1 MERPM
6 ALATAPGQSTPAVV
20 VTTEVAGVHVTSV
33 RTAGG
38 TVTTVGGE
46 SGAPWWMSQ
55 DVNPQSM
62 RAEHTRVAEALRAA
76 TGDGVLDRATAA
88 AAADAA
94 SLRREPLWEPWRPLP
109 DRVGR
114 RMDPDRLRALVNGPA
129 LRP

>member
-1 MERPM
+1 MERLVELE
-6 ALATAPGQSTPAVV
+6 AVPGQATPAVV
-20 VTTEVAGVHVTSV
+20 VTTEVAGVQVTSV

-55 DVNPQSM
+55 DVNPHSM

-76 TGDGVLDRATAA
+76 AGDGVLDRAAA
-88 AAADAA
+88 ASAADAA
-94 SLRREPLWEPWRPLP
+94 SLRREPLLDAWRPLP
-109 DRVGR
+109 DRTGP